1 MCRQLLPQVNSS
13 LYPFSTLLHA
23 SGTIAWRN
31 CKHKSIWTGISPTA
45 DSSCWGPGIRKVC
58 CLMWLPPSTHPT
70 KTCCQQHKKSGH
82 SLSFTETWFDATY
95 LLTPPKISTSENL
108 PRQWIDRCNVIIFW
122 SKSNDND
129 EYRNS
134 NLTQNPDKWFQ
145 SPNIHKKCSQ
155 LQDHTAQET

>member
-31 CKHKSIWTGISPTA
+31 CKHKSIWTGMSPTA

-70 KTCCQQHKKSGH
+70 KTCCQQHKKSGQ
-82 SLSFTETWFDATY
+82 SLSFTDTWFDATY
-95 LLTPPKISTSENL
+95 YLTLLKLVQVRIYQNNEL
-108 PRQWIDRCNVIIFW
+108 IVIMWLIW
-122 SKSNDND
+122 SKSKDMMNT
-129 EYRNS
+129 EIAISLRILTSGS
-134 NLTQNPDKWFQ
+134 NHQ
-145 SPNIHKKCSQ
+145 HSQ
-155 LQDHTAQET
+155 EM